1 MSEFDI
7 EFARAFHGHLGPF
20 LALGMLIG
28 AHAMKLLNARKYFGV
43 KVIVHC
49 PPKPPASCML
59 DGIQLS
65 TGATYGKRNIELI
78 PSDEIKVEVSN
89 TDTGQC
95 VHVLVRS
102 QAVERMLSWLKE
114 LGEEGA
120 AMRVLSCGLEL
131 LEVINR

>member
-1 MSEFDI
+1 MNEFDL
-7 EFARAFHGHLGPF
+7 ELARSFHGHVGPF

-28 AHAMKLLNARKYFGV
+28 AHTMKLLNARKHFGV

-49 PPKPPASCML
+49 PPKPPASCIL

-89 TDTGQC
+89 TDSGQC
-95 VHVLVRS
+95 VRVLVRA

-114 LGEEGA
+114 LGDEGA
-120 AMRVLSCGLEL
+120 AMKVLSCGLEL
-131 LEVINR
+131 IEVISQ